1 MLRGRRGRLGAAA
14 RAEAPEAE
22 ERASRGADVVSP
34 ASSVGNGM
42 QEGIAL
48 HQSLYIWLYAPRVS
62 EPGFYLIVVSW
73 LERGPGPEKLDKYA
87 TIAAHFAERFEG
99 SPAESGRVR
108 YRVYIRASTQEKRNH
123 TSAADYWH
131 VVYNGDMQGIILVV
145 KGLYMNVGA
154 ACKE

>member
-1 MLRGRRGRLGAAA
+1 M
-14 RAEAPEAE
+14 
-22 ERASRGADVVSP
+22 
-34 ASSVGNGM
+34 
-42 QEGIAL
+42 
-48 HQSLYIWLYAPRVS
+48 S

-123 TSAADYWH
+123 TSAADYPRRAWH
-131 VVYNGDMQGIILVV
+131 VVNGDMQGSILVV

>member
-1 MLRGRRGRLGAAA
+1 
-14 RAEAPEAE
+14 
-22 ERASRGADVVSP
+22 
-34 ASSVGNGM
+34 M

-48 HQSLYIWLYAPRVS
+48 HQSLYIWLYARARMS